1 MDLPLL
7 SRLDIYRDYRVLPI
21 AFQKI
26 SLIQFIISIVVHVDD
41 ILECLTDECDD
52 ESEVLV
58 VESVAINPIV

>member
-52 ESEVLV
+52 ESEVL
-58 VESVAINPIV
+58 ESVAINPIV